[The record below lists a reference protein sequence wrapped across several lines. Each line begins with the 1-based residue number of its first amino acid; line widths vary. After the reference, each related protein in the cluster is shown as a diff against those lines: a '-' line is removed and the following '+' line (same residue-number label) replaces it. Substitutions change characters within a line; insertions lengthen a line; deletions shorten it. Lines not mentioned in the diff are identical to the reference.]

1 MGSSNGRKRLNTPP
15 QSESHAQSFRDSR
28 YEDIS
33 VLFYVFCICSGAL
46 GAHIIVWRSRA
57 YAKLSF
63 LLGLYST
70 WRRHL
75 LSLSLSGHF
84 NWPTTDIQ
92 FTYRLYLRL
101 IVRIQQS
108 TSSHYVPKDINI
120 IITFVV
126 VVVCLWYLIP
136 SKSPTINIPSIC
148 HIMFQHKLF
157 LWLCPVLCRW
167 PARWNILHRALL
179 LSRQS
184 MYFLVNCTG
193 TAS

>member
-1 MGSSNGRKRLNTPP
+1 MYS
-15 QSESHAQSFRDSR
+15 
-28 YEDIS
+28 
-33 VLFYVFCICSGAL
+33 
-46 GAHIIVWRSRA
+46 A
-57 YAKLSF
+57 YALA
-63 LLGLYST
+63 LLVPI
-70 WRRHL
+70 L
-75 LSLSLSGHF
+75 LFGVLELMQSSRSLRSLFNLKTSSSLSLSGHF

-92 FTYRLYLRL
+92 FAYRLYLRL